1 MAPAN
6 PLKESLIDIK
16 SKNHAKKVIK
26 MVGEEKLA
34 RIYLAKSIYSAVNAL
49 QRRRDKPKE

>member
-26 MVGEEKLA
+26 MIGEEKLA

-49 QRRRDKPKE
+49 QGRRDKPKE